1 MTRPFQPIAEC
12 LWSVPAFR
20 PSLMSNDDYE
30 FDSYWLCERTTLAV
44 RVTQADCNGCSH
56 WSSEKVLVRARGRA
70 RPDAD

>member
-30 FDSYWLCERTTLAV
+30 FDSYWLCERTTAAV
-44 RVTQADCNGCSH
+44 RVTQATAMDAVIGH
-56 WSSEKVLVRARGRA
+56 RRKSS
-70 RPDAD
+70 